1 MPDYSHTCFSGG
13 RVTLQSMFS
22 QAAFWTRIGGLD
34 FQNSGSGHSGTGP
47 TNNWNILQS
56 VEDKAIRL
64 FNAFQS

>member
-1 MPDYSHTCFSGG
+1 
-13 RVTLQSMFS
+13 MFS